1 MVSRTAE
8 QHVSVPL
15 LRAAWETLAFVHW
28 RVAPE
33 QVQPLLPEGLT
44 VDTYD
49 GDAWVGL
56 VPFVMADIRPLG
68 VRVLPSRMARSP
80 ETNLRTYVR
89 GPDGRDG
96 VWFLSLDIGSGALAG
111 VLRGAVGA
119 PYQKGHLTVEHR
131 GDSVVY
137 AGKRGG
143 GGPSYRLRVRP
154 GEPIAPT
161 ELETWLTGRWR
172 AYTLHLGRLL
182 ATPLEHEPWQLRRA
196 RLQELGQ
203 DLTAAAG
210 IGGLS
215 EPLVHYTDRV
225 GHVRVGRPRLLPR

>member
-8 QHVSVPL
+8 QHVAVPL

-28 RVAPE
+28 RVDPAR
-33 QVQPLLPEGLT
+33 VQALLPEGLT

-68 VRVLPSRMARSP
+68 VRVLPARMASSP

-111 VLRGAVGA
+111 VLRSAVGA
-119 PYQKGHLTVEHR
+119 PYHKGHLTVEPR
-131 GDSVVY
+131 DDSVAY
-137 AGKRGG
+137 AGKRAG

-154 GEPIAPT
+154 GEPITPT

-172 AYTLHLGRLL
+172 AYTVHVGNLL

-196 RLQELGQ
+196 HVEDLCQ
-203 DLTAAAG
+203 DLTATAR
-210 IGGLS
+210 IDGLS
-215 EPLVHYTDRV
+215 EPLVHYADRV
-225 GHVRVGRPRLLPR
+225 GHVRVGRPRLLRR